1 MSLPA
6 GTYQPATETLM
17 DAGNEPGIF
26 KCFGKVITAA
36 NHDAQVTL
44 WNTLRTAIGVI
55 TLGIVS
61 KATYASD
68 ITLDWDQPT
77 NGAARELKLLV
88 QYKDST
94 TGKRYTATV
103 PTLDPTVPQ
112 YIQNINVKD
121 AIAVDSPSSIA
132 DFVTAFEAFAVPPEN
147 PGNTVTVIGL
157 RVVGRNN

>member
-6 GTYQPATETLM
+6 GTYQPATETLV
-17 DAGNEPGIF
+17 DAGNETSIF
-26 KCFGKVITAA
+26 KVYGKVITAA

-44 WNTLRTAIGVI
+44 WNALRTAIGVI
-55 TLGIVS
+55 TLGVVS
-61 KATYASD
+61 KAIYASE

-77 NGAARELKLLV
+77 NGASRELKLLV
-88 QYKDST
+88 QFKDST

-103 PTLDPTVPQ
+103 PTLDPTVPT

-121 AIAVDSPSSIA
+121 AISVTAPSSIV
-132 DFVTAFEAFAVPPEN
+132 DFIDAFEAFVVPPEN